1 MINPMDLT
9 GKRILVTGA
18 SSGVGRQVCIT
29 LSQLGAN
36 VVMIARREE
45 ALKNTLTQMEDG
57 EHKYY
62 AFDLNE
68 IENISGLIKQ
78 IVSEEGK
85 LDGFVHCA
93 GLGTMKPLKATTYQF
108 MKEMYDVNV
117 FSFVE
122 ICRNYAMKKNNNGGS
137 IVVISSA
144 ASVRGD
150 KAKLAYCSSKG
161 ALDSAVQALAAELGS
176 KNIRVNSV
184 HPGWIN
190 TDMYKDYVA
199 ATGEQ
204 VVAEIEERQIMGVAE
219 PEDIALP
226 IAFLLSDASKQMTGT
241 PVLVDGGR
249 LIW

>member
-18 SSGVGRQVCIT
+18 SSGLGRQICIT
-29 LSQLGAN
+29 LSQLGAK
-36 VVMIARREE
+36 VIMVARREDE
-45 ALKNTLTQMEDG
+45 LKKTISLLDG
-57 EHKYY
+57 NKHAYY
-62 AFDLNE
+62 AFDLF
-68 IENISGLIKQ
+68 NIDQ
-78 IVSEEGK
+78 ISELVSYIVKEHGK
-85 LDGFVHCA
+85 LNGYVHSA
-93 GLGTMKPLKATTYQF
+93 GLGTMKPLKSNTYDF
-108 MKEMYDVNV
+108 MKSMYDINV

-122 ICRNYAMKKNNNGGS
+122 VCRNYALKKNNEGGS
-137 IVVISSA
+137 IVAISSA

-176 KNIRVNSV
+176 KHIRVNSV

-204 VVAEIEERQIMGVAE
+204 VISEIEERQIMGVAE
-219 PEDIALP
+219 PVDIALP
-226 IAFLLSDASKQMTGT
+226 VAFLISDASQQMTGV
-241 PVLVDGGR
+241 PVYVDGGR